1 MFFNKFTLLDT
12 HNHWIIAS
20 ENETLLDNKVR
31 PLSLKCFAIYTKMFS
46 EVCTSSPMYTFLQ
59 SFIHFET
66 RGSCQMLEFNPI

>member
-31 PLSLKCFAIYTKMFS
+31 PLSLKCFAIYT
-46 EVCTSSPMYTFLQ
+46 
-59 SFIHFET
+59 
-66 RGSCQMLEFNPI
+66 